1 MPQRTPVD
9 FYARFYATSKLNTC
23 WSYAHKIPWWPLS
36 QNVLRIFLC
45 FHPHSAML
53 WTNFKGTLQGRG
65 KYFTKV
71 SYFWRVVVLIDY
83 KCLDLNEFSSTE
95 SFLARTKEKKVILT
109 RSKYHNHP
117 SFCLLSSLSTPS
129 SRKNQSVWPV
139 SATEECWGGW
149 IEHNLM
155 RSTGAS
161 IWSQMIIAR

>member
-9 FYARFYATSKLNTC
+9 FYAKFYATSKLNTW

-36 QNVLRIFLC
+36 QNVLRIFLS

-53 WTNFKGTLQGRG
+53 WTNFEGIIYEKKNCTAKTSHFLR
-65 KYFTKV
+65 
-71 SYFWRVVVLIDY
+71 VLIGR
-83 KCLDLNEFSSTE
+83 KCLDLNQFSSKG
-95 SFLARTKEKKVILT
+95 SFSARAKDEEAILPK
-109 RSKYHNHP
+109 SKDHNHP
-117 SFCLLSSLSTPS
+117 SFYFLSSLSTPP

-155 RSTGAS
+155 RSSCAS
-161 IWSQMIIAR
+161 IWSQQISGR